1 MHKLSHKMISDITDS
16 ILDEL
21 NDWRNRP
28 LKKCYTFVFVDCLY
42 VTLRHDYERAV
53 RKLMYTTYAIETINS
68 SLRKVTKNEA
78 FFNENALLI
87 NATLNMYIH
96 MLTVILSM
104 VRGEVSTKKPDM
116 YYPVLCYI
124 LSVVKLFCIIK
135 I

>member
-1 MHKLSHKMISDITDS
+1 
-16 ILDEL
+16 
-21 NDWRNRP
+21 
-28 LKKCYTFVFVDCLY
+28 
-42 VTLRHDYERAV
+42 
-53 RKLMYTTYAIETINS
+53 MYTTYAIETINS
-68 SLRKVTKNEA
+68 SLRKVTKKE
-78 FFNENALLI
+78 I

-124 LSVVKLFCIIK
+124 LSVVKLFCIFK